1 MLWNSPSIVVVS
13 TAEEKSKSTRIM
25 KLQLVIIAAF
35 VASCICEDD
44 RKKDKKQ
51 SVAPHVIT
59 SVATL
64 TFEVKNWDG
73 EGETL
78 RGDVKIG
85 LFGEL
90 VPMTTLNF
98 ASICKGFKRDGK
110 ARLQYRNTHCHRL
123 VKDMLIQCGDVL
135 NQDGSGSRS
144 IFGERF
150 VDENFK
156 VSHATGGIVSMANH
170 GKDTNGSQFFILFG
184 RARYLDNSH
193 VAFGKVLEGMDVIED
208 INRMGPYSDRAVP
221 KQKVRIAE
229 CSVEDLDQKYELP
242 EKLLFSDDPSKA

>member
-1 MLWNSPSIVVVS
+1 
-13 TAEEKSKSTRIM
+13 M
-25 KLQLVIIAAF
+25 KLQLCVLAAL
-35 VASCICEDD
+35 VASCVCDSG
-44 RKKDKKQ
+44 DKKKKG
-51 SVAPHVIT
+51 STEPHVVT

-85 LFGEL
+85 LFGDI

-98 ASICKGFKRDGK
+98 GSICEGIKRDGK
-110 ARLQYRNTHCHRL
+110 ARLQYKNTQCHRL
-123 VKDMLIQCGDVL
+123 VKDMLVQCGDIISG
-135 NQDGSGSRS
+135 DGTGSRS

-156 VSHATGGIVSMANH
+156 VSHATAGIVSMANH

-184 RARYLDNSH
+184 RARYLDGSH
-193 VAFGKVLEGMDVIED
+193 VAFGKVLEGMDVLED
-208 INRMGPYSDRAVP
+208 INTMGPFKDRAVP
-221 KQKVRIAE
+221 KQKVRIAD
-229 CSVEDLDQKYELP
+229 CSVEHLEQKYELP
-242 EKLLFSDDPSKA
+242 EKVLLSDDPSKA